1 MSTSHAEAAADAPIP
16 VFDGHNDLPWHLR
29 ETHGSAVT
37 GLHDEAI
44 SPFTTIPQIRRG
56 GLAAQFWSVYVH
68 SSITGPEAVKAT
80 LEQIDLVHRLIET
93 YPEDL
98 AWALTAD
105 EVRRTAS
112 EGRVAS
118 LLGVEGGQQI
128 DGSLAALRMYARL
141 GVRYMTLT
149 WSTTHSW
156 ADSATDVRVHGGLT
170 EFGREV
176 IREMNR
182 LGMIVDLSHVSEEVM
197 HQALELSTL
206 PVLFSHSC
214 ARSIT
219 DHPRNIPDEVLDR
232 LPSNGGVAMA
242 TFVPRFVST
251 REDAEGAAEATVE
264 DVADHLDHMRERVGV
279 DHIGLGGDLCGT
291 PTLPTGLGTAADY
304 PRLFSVL
311 SGRGWSR
318 EDLHKLGFGN
328 AARVLEANDP
338 AYLSS
343 R

>member
-1 MSTSHAEAAADAPIP
+1 MSSPTIP

-29 ETHGSAVT
+29 ETRGSSVSD
-37 GLHDEAI
+37 LHDEEV

-80 LEQIDLVHRLIET
+80 LEQIDLVHRLVEEH
-93 YPEDL
+93 PDDF
-98 AWALTAD
+98 AWALTAQD
-105 EVRRTAS
+105 VRRTVAT
-112 EGRVAS
+112 GRVAS

-141 GVRYMTLT
+141 GTRYMTLT

-176 IREMNR
+176 VAEMNR
-182 LGMIVDLSHVSEEVM
+182 IGMIVDLSHVSDEVM
-197 HQALELSTL
+197 HQALDLSTL
-206 PVLFSHSC
+206 PVKFSHSS
-214 ARSIT
+214 ARSVT
-219 DHPRNIPDEVLDR
+219 DHPRNIPDDVLDR
-232 LPSNGGVAMA
+232 LPGNGGVAMA
-242 TFVPRFVST
+242 TFVPRFVSD
-251 REDAEGAAEATVE
+251 RSDDDGGAVASVE
-264 DVADHLDHMRERVGV
+264 DVADHVDHLRERVGV
-279 DHIGLGGDLCGT
+279 DHVGLGGDLCGT
-291 PTLPTGLGTAADY
+291 PTMPAGLESAADY

-311 SGRGWSR
+311 ADRGWSDA
-318 EDLHKLGFGN
+318 DLRRLGFEN

-338 AYLSS
+338 PYLAWSGGQD
-343 R
+343 